1 MRRRRLTSTDMEA
14 PIRVLMITTGWPELQ
29 AELQEIPTTHFI
41 KRQADFLRAA
51 GVEVDVFAFRGRRS
65 VGNYLRA
72 WLQARAA
79 LTRRRYDLVHAQ
91 WCHNGLIAFPKR
103 LPLVVT
109 CRGFDLHGMILDRSG
124 RQTLAGRLLPWLSR
138 VIAERADAVILVS
151 EHMKRL
157 LDPSTPV
164 HVIPSGLDF
173 DLFRIIPRDEARRH
187 LGLPADKRLVL
198 FAGDPQSPRKRGALA
213 REAVDLL
220 NGSLA
225 AELVVAWAVP
235 HTDMPFFM
243 NACDAMVF
251 TSRQEGSPNVVKEA
265 LACNLPVV
273 SVPVGDVPE
282 RITGV
287 AGCELCADDRPE
299 TIAAALERVLRRGG
313 RAAGR
318 EAVRDLDERGTTQHV
333 IAIYRAV
340 LGRALQPTAAA
351 VRERPAERATAAA
364 VAHPAP

>member
-1 MRRRRLTSTDMEA
+1 MAGPPGGA
-14 PIRVLMITTGWPELQ
+14 PGDPDD
-29 AELQEIPTTHFI
+29 AF
-41 KRQADFLRAA
+41 RQAAGGLPAGGRCGGRRARVPRPPQRRQLSARLAA
-51 GVEVDVFAFRGRRS
+51 GPS
-65 VGNYLRA
+65 
-72 WLQARAA
+72 
-79 LTRRRYDLVHAQ
+79 
-91 WCHNGLIAFPKR
+91 GLIALPKR

-138 VIAERADAVILVS
+138 VIAGRADAVILVS

-213 REAVDLL
+213 REAVELL
-220 NGSLA
+220 SGSLA

-273 SVPVGDVPE
+273 SVPVGDVPL

-313 RAAGR
+313 RSTGR
-318 EAVRDLDERGTTQHV
+318 VAVQELDERLLTQRV
-333 IAIYRAV
+333 IEIYHSVMRLA
-340 LGRALQPTAAA
+340 GATQP
-351 VRERPAERATAAA
+351 EE
-364 VAHPAP
+364 AP